1 MLIIATQTLKSRE
14 TKCLCRYERIRCR
27 FFRTHPQTLTSSQRA
42 FSHMCAV
49 IGASA
54 LQPSTQKFSHRQY
67 FTHDHSVCLCHILCT
82 LLQSAVECRAFPVA
96 AAHVCNG
103 LPHYVTSVQSPR
115 KFIFLAVIYFL
126 PTISSACEGTRVI
139 IAHFHRFRY
148 SYFGGRPAPNM
159 NSGYLT

>member
-1 MLIIATQTLKSRE
+1 MNESGVDFLGHTRKHWRRHRE
-14 TKCLCRYERIRCR
+14 RSPTCV
-27 FFRTHPQTLTSSQRA
+27 QW
-42 FSHMCAV
+42 
-49 IGASA
+49 SA
-54 LQPSTQKFSHRQY
+54 HRPYNQVHKFSHWQY